1 MEAPATHK
9 GLKFGGM
16 YAYVISFLS
25 VFLTACIPL
34 ATLMMWLIDKKLP
47 TSSKSSGTKWKIWIA
62 TGVGAQIILT
72 IMIVIFTPSDTKSST
87 KNNIENSVETVLED
101 KRQCTEIE
109 KDLVAAYD
117 SAIGAT
123 LQLKTQT
130 VSALEM
136 AQETSPSQQKLDRA
150 IQKINSQSAA
160 VGKYGVTIGNLSQEY
175 GDECADS
182 RRAEFSDE
190 QIKPRQEKLNALSGE
205 TVGSKDTLSKE
216 VKVINEK
223 AELERKAA
231 KEKADLERITLEQR
245 KAAKALYKYQFVKE
259 ASKPEV
265 RSQKDKYFNEY
276 LIDLGATT
284 HNKNNYGDDPILLAL
299 KAEAK
304 AEVVRMDNDVRAQLI
319 AKQLANG
326 TTISAMSNYDLIKEL
341 EPDHPA
347 VARYAK
353 DFAPKPK
360 QVVKEQPKPAAPRY
374 KSAGVAL
381 REICEAGKE
390 YSEDGFGT
398 PKQIA
403 HELAYWVIDLHK
415 QTGGKASEASLR
427 KAGSDGYMFENCS
440 NY

>member
-1 MEAPATHK
+1 MEAQTTHK
-9 GLKFGGM
+9 GLKFGGI
-16 YAYVISFLS
+16 YAYAISVLS
-25 VFLTACIPL
+25 GFLTTCIPL
-34 ATLMMWLIDKKLP
+34 AALMMWLIDKKLP
-47 TSSKSSGTKWKIWIA
+47 TSAKSSGAKWKIWIA
-62 TGVGAQIILT
+62 TGVGAQLIFVML
-72 IMIVIFTPSDTKSST
+72 IVLFTPSDTKTST

-109 KDLVAAYD
+109 RDLVAAYD
-117 SAIGAT
+117 SAIGST
-123 LQLKTQT
+123 LQLKAQT

-136 AQETSPSQQKLDRA
+136 AQETSPSQQKLDKA

-160 VGKYGVTIGNLSQEY
+160 VGRYGVMIGNLSQEY

-182 RRAEFSDE
+182 RRSEFNDE
-190 QIKPRQEKLNALSGE
+190 EIKPRQEKLNALSGE
-205 TVGSKDTLSKE
+205 SVSSKDSLTQE
-216 VKVINEK
+216 VEAV
-223 AELERKAA
+223 
-231 KEKADLERITLEQR
+231 KEKADLERITPEQR
-245 KAAKALYKYQFVKE
+245 KAVKASYKYQFVGE

-265 RSQKDKYFNEY
+265 RSQQYKFKTDGS
-276 LIDLGATT
+276 GATV
-284 HNKNNYGDDPILLAL
+284 HNENNYGDDPVLLAL

-326 TTISAMSNYDLIKEL
+326 TTISAKSNYDLIKEL

-360 QVVKEQPKPAAPRY
+360 QVVNEQPKPAAPTY
-374 KSAGVAL
+374 KSADVAL

-415 QTGGKASEASLR
+415 QTGGKASEAALR
-427 KAGSDGYMFENCS
+427 KAGSNGYMFENCS

>member
-1 MEAPATHK
+1 MEAPSTHK

-25 VFLTACIPL
+25 GFLTTCIPL

-47 TSSKSSGTKWKIWIA
+47 TSTKSSGTKWKIWIA
-62 TGVGAQIILT
+62 TGVGAQLILAV
-72 IMIVIFTPSDTKSST
+72 MIVIFTPSDTKTST

-182 RRAEFSDE
+182 RRAEFSDK

-205 TVGSKDTLSKE
+205 TVGSKDKLLKE

-223 AELERKAA
+223 AELER
-231 KEKADLERITLEQR
+231 ITPEQR
-245 KAAKALYKYQFVKE
+245 KAFKSVNKWTAIRN
-259 ASKPEV
+259 ASMPEV
-265 RSQKDKYFNEY
+265 RARVNQFEPSEETKLLWDKTYTE
-276 LIDLGATT
+276 
-284 HNKNNYGDDPILLAL
+284 NNNGDDPILKSL

-304 AEVVRMDNDVRAQLI
+304 AEVLRMDNDVRAQ
-319 AKQLANG
+319 KVEKFLANG
-326 TTISAMSNYDLIKEL
+326 TTISAKSNYDLIKEL